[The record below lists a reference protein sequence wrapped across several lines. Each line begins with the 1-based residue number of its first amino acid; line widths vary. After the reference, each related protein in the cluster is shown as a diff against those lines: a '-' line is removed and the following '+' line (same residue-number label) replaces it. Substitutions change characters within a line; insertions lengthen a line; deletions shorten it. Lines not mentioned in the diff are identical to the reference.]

1 MPEFILNVNDY
12 RAFEKLDAFT
22 RGYIEAMFFTE
33 TSPAYDSDEWHTP
46 ECQKAQEEGRAD
58 GTIPGDAAFDDLTP
72 EALAEIIADCEAFQ
86 RDNEALLEAAYETPR
101 YDADR
106 AGNDYWYTR
115 NGHGCG
121 FWDRGLGEVGD
132 KLSDACRYS
141 SVDLFYTEAG
151 KVGIA

>member
-1 MPEFILNVNDY
+1 MPEFILNVDDY
-12 RAFEKLDAFT
+12 RAFEKLDQFT

-33 TSPAYDSDEWHTP
+33 TSPAYDSDEWHS
-46 ECQKAQEEGRAD
+46 EKCRKAQEDGCAD
-58 GTIPGDAAFDDLTP
+58 GTIPGDTGFDDLSAD
-72 EALAEIIADCEAFQ
+72 ALADIISDCAAFQ
-86 RDNEALLEAAYETPR
+86 RDNEALLEAAYESGH

-121 FWDRGLGEVGD
+121 FWDRGLGDIGD

-151 KVGIA
+151 KVCIA

>member
-22 RGYIEAMFFTE
+22 RGYIAAMFFTE
-33 TSPAYDSDEWHTP
+33 TCHDYESEEWFSDAS
-46 ECQKAQEEGRAD
+46 QKALMEGRVS
-58 GTIPGDAAFDDLTP
+58 GSVPEDAGFDDLSAD
-72 EALAEIIADCEAFQ
+72 ALAEIIADCEAFQ
-86 RDNEALLEAAYETPR
+86 RENEALLEAAYETPR

-121 FWDRGLGEVGD
+121 FWDRGLGDIGD

-141 SVDLFYTEAG
+141 TVDLFYTEAG
-151 KVGIA
+151 KVCIA